1 MNLFEPLAERM
12 RPRTLEEYLGQEG
25 VLGEGKLLR
34 RIIEDLAS
42 RRIER
47 LPSLVFWGPPGTG
60 KTTLARLLAQTCDAH
75 FTTLSATSSGVK
87 DVRAVIEDAQNRLRL
102 EGRPS
107 LLFIDEIH
115 RFNKGQQDALLP
127 AVEEGILS
135 LVGATTENPSFE
147 LNRALL
153 SRVRVFVLEALSVE
167 DLEKIIRKALADT
180 TRGLGS
186 KDLKIPDDVVTL
198 LAQSS
203 GGDARAALN
212 ALEWLSLRR
221 DSVVTR
227 EAALEALAKSVVA
240 YDATGEDHYNL
251 ISALHKSI
259 RGSDPQAAL
268 YYLARMLEGGED
280 PLFIARRLVRAASE
294 DIGLADPA
302 ALQQAMLAKETVD
315 FVGVPECDVAL
326 AQAAVYLALAPKSN
340 ALYMASKQARAEVR
354 ESGSLPVPLHYRN
367 APTGLMKDLGYGAG
381 YEYDPDTDTGV
392 SKQSTMPEALQNRKF
407 YEPRDIGFERD
418 LAKRLE
424 YFTKLR
430 RGV

>member
-12 RPRTLEEYLGQEG
+12 RPRNLDEYLGQKH
-25 VLGEGKLLR
+25 VLGQGKLLR
-34 RIIEDLAS
+34 KIIEDIGAGHVD
-42 RRIER
+42 R

-60 KTTLARLLAQTCDAH
+60 KTTLARLLAQTVNAH
-75 FTTLSATSSGVK
+75 FTTLSATNAGVK
-87 DVRAVIEDAQNRLRL
+87 DVRQIVEDAQNRLRL
-102 EGRPS
+102 EDRPS

-127 AVEEGILS
+127 AVEEGILT

-153 SRVRVFVLEALSVE
+153 SRLRVFVLEPLSID
-167 DLEKIIRKALADT
+167 DLEKIIRKALVDV
-180 TRGLGS
+180 TRGLGA
-186 KDLKIPDDVVTL
+186 KDMHLADDVITL
-198 LAQSS
+198 LAQNT

-221 DSVVTR
+221 ERTITR
-227 EAALEALAKSVVA
+227 EMALEALEKSVVA

-294 DIGLADPA
+294 DIGLADPV
-302 ALQQAMLAKETVD
+302 ALAQAMLAKETVD

-326 AQAAVYLALAPKSN
+326 AQATVYLALAPKSN
-340 ALYMASKQARAEVR
+340 ALYIASKAARAEVQN
-354 ESGSLPVPLHYRN
+354 SGSLPVPLHFRN
-367 APTGLMKDLGYGAG
+367 APTGLMKDLGYSKG
-381 YEYDPDTDTGV
+381 YEYDPDVEGGV
-392 SKQSTMPEALQNRKF
+392 SSQQTLPDVLVGRTF

-418 LAKRLE
+418 LTKRIE

-430 RGV
+430 K

>member
-1 MNLFEPLAERM
+1 VNLFEPLAERM
-12 RPRTLEEYLGQEG
+12 RPRSLLEYLGQQE

-34 RIIEDLAS
+34 RIIEDLATK
-42 RRIER
+42 RIER

-75 FTTLSATSSGVK
+75 FTTLSATNSGVK
-87 DVRAVIEDAQNRLRL
+87 DVRAVIEGAQNLLRL

-115 RFNKGQQDALLP
+115 RFNKTQQDTLLP

-153 SRVRVFVLEALSVE
+153 SRLRVFILEALSVE

-180 TRGLGS
+180 TRGLGH
-186 KDLKIPDDVVTL
+186 KDLKIADDVITL
-198 LAQSS
+198 LARSS

-221 DSVVTR
+221 DPIVTR

-302 ALQQAMLAKETVD
+302 ALQQAILAKEAVD
-315 FVGVPECDVAL
+315 FVGAPECDVAL
-326 AQAAVYLALAPKSN
+326 AQATVYLALAPKSN
-340 ALYMASKQARAEVR
+340 ALYMASKQVRAEVR

-381 YEYDPDTDTGV
+381 YEYDPDTATGV
-392 SKQSTMPEALQNRKF
+392 SKQATMPEQLQNRKF

-430 RGV
+430 KGV

>member
-12 RPRTLEEYLGQEG
+12 RPRNLDEYLGQHQ

-34 RIIEDLAS
+34 RILEDLGAG
-42 RRIER
+42 RIDR

-60 KTTLARLLAQTCDAH
+60 KTTLARILAQTVNAH
-75 FTTLSATSSGVK
+75 FTTLSATNSGVK
-87 DVRAVIEDAQNRLRL
+87 EVRALIEDAQNRIRL
-102 EGRPS
+102 ENRPS
-107 LLFIDEIH
+107 VLFIDEIH

-147 LNRALL
+147 INRALL
-153 SRVRVFVLEALSVE
+153 SRLRVFVLEALSVT
-167 DLEKIIRKALADT
+167 DLEKIIRKALADS
-180 TRGLGS
+180 TRGLGA
-186 KDLKIPDDVVTL
+186 KDMLLADDVITL
-198 LAQSS
+198 LAQNT

-221 DSVVTR
+221 EKTITR
-227 EAALEALAKSVVA
+227 EMALEALEKSVTA

-294 DIGLADPA
+294 DIGLADPN
-302 ALQQAMLAKETVD
+302 ALAQAMLAKETVD

-340 ALYMASKQARAEVR
+340 ALYRASKEARAEVQS
-354 ESGSLPVPLHYRN
+354 SGSLPVPLHFRN
-367 APTGLMKDLGYGAG
+367 APTGLMKDLGYSKG
-381 YEYDPDTDTGV
+381 YEYDPDVEGGV
-392 SKQSTMPEALQNRKF
+392 SSQPTMPDELKSKVF

-418 LAKRLE
+418 LVKRLE
-424 YFTKLR
+424 YFSKLR
-430 RGV
+430 KGT

>member
-1 MNLFEPLAERM
+1 
-12 RPRTLEEYLGQEG
+12 
-25 VLGEGKLLR
+25 
-34 RIIEDLAS
+34 
-42 RRIER
+42 
-47 LPSLVFWGPPGTG
+47 
-60 KTTLARLLAQTCDAH
+60 
-75 FTTLSATSSGVK
+75 VK
-87 DVRAVIEDAQNRLRL
+87 DVRAVIEGAQNLLRL

-115 RFNKGQQDALLP
+115 RFNKTQQDTLLP

-153 SRVRVFVLEALSVE
+153 SRLRVFILEALSVE

-180 TRGLGS
+180 TRGLGH
-186 KDLKIPDDVVTL
+186 KDLKIADDVITL
-198 LAQSS
+198 LARSS

-221 DSVVTR
+221 DPIVTR

-302 ALQQAMLAKETVD
+302 ALQQAILAKEAVD
-315 FVGVPECDVAL
+315 FLGAPECDVAL
-326 AQAAVYLALAPKSN
+326 AQATVYLALAPKSN
-340 ALYMASKQARAEVR
+340 ALYMASKQVRAEVR

-381 YEYDPDTDTGV
+381 YEYDPDTATGV
-392 SKQSTMPEALQNRKF
+392 SKQATMPEQLQNRKF

-430 RGV
+430 KGV

>member
-1 MNLFEPLAERM
+1 VNLFEPLAERM
-12 RPRTLEEYLGQEG
+12 RPRTLLEYLGQQE

-34 RIIEDLAS
+34 RIIEDLGTK
-42 RRIER
+42 RIDR
-47 LPSLVFWGPPGTG
+47 LPSLVLWGPPGTG
-60 KTTLARLLAQTCDAH
+60 KTTLARLLAQTCNAH
-75 FTTLSATSSGVK
+75 FTTLSATNSGVK
-87 DVRAVIEDAQNRLRL
+87 DVRAVIEEAQNRLRL

-153 SRVRVFVLEALSVE
+153 SRLRVFVLEALSVE

-186 KDLKIPDDVVTL
+186 KDLVVADDVITL

-340 ALYMASKQARAEVR
+340 ALYMASKDARAEVR

-381 YEYDPDTDTGV
+381 YEYDPDTATGV
-392 SKQSTMPEALQNRKF
+392 SNQSTMPEALLNRKF

-430 RGV
+430 KGG

>member
-12 RPRTLEEYLGQEG
+12 RPRTLLEYLGQQE

-34 RIIEDLAS
+34 RIIEDLATK
-42 RRIER
+42 RIER

-60 KTTLARLLAQTCDAH
+60 KTTLARLLALSCNAH
-75 FTTLSATSSGVK
+75 FTTLSATNSGVK
-87 DVRAVIEDAQNRLRL
+87 DVRAVIEEAQNLLRL

-115 RFNKGQQDALLP
+115 RFNKTQQDALLP

-153 SRVRVFVLEALSVE
+153 SRLRVFILEALSVE

-180 TRGLGS
+180 TRGLGN
-186 KDLKIPDDVVTL
+186 KDLKIADDVITL

-221 DSVVTR
+221 DSIVTR

-354 ESGSLPVPLHYRN
+354 DSGSLPVPLHYRN

-381 YEYDPDTDTGV
+381 YEYDPDTATGV
-392 SKQSTMPEALQNRKF
+392 SKQATMPEPLQNRKF

-430 RGV
+430 KGV

>member
-1 MNLFEPLAERM
+1 M
-12 RPRTLEEYLGQEG
+12 RPRSLDEYLGQRQ

-34 RIIEDLAS
+34 RIIEDLGEG
-42 RRIER
+42 RIER

-60 KTTLARLLAQTCDAH
+60 KTTLARLLAQTVNAH
-75 FTTLSATSSGVK
+75 FNTLSATNSGVK
-87 DVRAVIEDAQNRLRL
+87 DVRSVIEEAQTRMQI
-102 EGRPS
+102 EAKPS

-153 SRVRVFVLEALSVE
+153 SRLRVFVLEPLAVE
-167 DLEKIIRKALADT
+167 DIERILRKALADT
-180 TRGLGS
+180 TRGVGG
-186 KDLKIPDDVVTL
+186 KDLEISDEVLKL
-198 LAQSS
+198 LAIHS

-221 DSVVTR
+221 EKIITR
-227 EAALEALAKSVVA
+227 EAALEALEKSVLA

-259 RGSDPQAAL
+259 RGSDPQASL
-268 YYLARMLEGGED
+268 YYLARMLAGGED

-294 DIGLADPA
+294 DIGLADPQ
-302 ALQQAMLAKETVD
+302 ALQQALLAKETVD
-315 FVGVPECDVAL
+315 FVGSPECDVAL

-340 ALYMASKQARAEVR
+340 AVYAAIKAARAEVDV
-354 ESGSLPVPLHYRN
+354 SGSLAVPLHYRN
-367 APTGLMKDLGYGAG
+367 APTAMMRDLGYSKG
-381 YEYDPDTDTGV
+381 YEYDPDVEGGV
-392 SKQSTMPEALQNRKF
+392 SGQQTLPDKLVGAEF
-407 YEPRDIGFERD
+407 YEPFDIGFERD
-418 LAKRLE
+418 LAKRMD

-430 RGV
+430 QGRAKK

>member
-12 RPRTLEEYLGQEG
+12 RPRSLLEYLGQQE

-34 RIIEDLAS
+34 RIIEDLATK
-42 RRIER
+42 RIER

-75 FTTLSATSSGVK
+75 FTTLSATNSGVK
-87 DVRAVIEDAQNRLRL
+87 DVRAVIEGAQNLLRL

-115 RFNKGQQDALLP
+115 RFNKTQQDTLLP

-153 SRVRVFVLEALSVE
+153 SRLRVFILEALSVE

-180 TRGLGS
+180 TRGLGH
-186 KDLKIPDDVVTL
+186 KDLKIADDVITL
-198 LAQSS
+198 LARSS

-221 DSVVTR
+221 DPIVTR

-302 ALQQAMLAKETVD
+302 ALQQAILAKEAVD
-315 FVGVPECDVAL
+315 FVGAPECDVAL
-326 AQAAVYLALAPKSN
+326 AQATVYLALAPKSN
-340 ALYMASKQARAEVR
+340 ALYMASKQVRAEVR

-381 YEYDPDTDTGV
+381 YEYDPDTATGV
-392 SKQSTMPEALQNRKF
+392 SKQATMPEQLQNRKF

-430 RGV
+430 KGV

>member
-1 MNLFEPLAERM
+1 VNLFEPLAERM

-34 RIIEDLAS
+34 RIIEDLSS

-115 RFNKGQQDALLP
+115 RFNRGQQDALLP

-153 SRVRVFVLEALSVE
+153 SRLRVFVLEALSVE

-186 KDLKIPDDVVTL
+186 KDLKVPDDVVTL

-354 ESGSLPVPLHYRN
+354 ESGSLAVPLHYRN

>member
-12 RPRTLEEYLGQEG
+12 RPRTLDQYLGQQQ

-34 RIIEDLAS
+34 RIIEDLAAG
-42 RRIER
+42 RIDR

-60 KTTLARLLAQTCDAH
+60 KTTLARLLAQTVDAH
-75 FTTLSATSSGVK
+75 FATLSATSSGVK
-87 DVRAVIEDAQNRLRL
+87 ELRAVIEDAQIRQRTENKA
-102 EGRPS
+102 S

-153 SRVRVFVLEALSVE
+153 SRLRVFVLEPLSVS
-167 DLEKIIRKALADT
+167 DLEDIIRKALADV

-186 KDLKIPDDVVTL
+186 KNLKVSPEILTL
-198 LAQSS
+198 LAQNS

-221 DSVVTR
+221 ESEVTR
-227 EAALEALAKSVVA
+227 EAALEALEKSVTA

-294 DIGLADPA
+294 DIGLADPQ

-340 ALYMASKQARAEVR
+340 ALYKASKAARAEVQL
-354 ESGSLPVPLHYRN
+354 SGSLAVPLHFRN
-367 APTGLMKDLGYGAG
+367 APTGLMKDLGYGQA
-381 YEYDPDTDTGV
+381 YEYDHDTASGV
-392 SKQSTMPEALQNRKF
+392 SSQATLPEKLQGKMF

-418 LAKRLE
+418 LAKRME
-424 YFTKLR
+424 YFTRLR
-430 RGV
+430 RS